1 MVLFSFSI
9 IDHIS
14 EIKDGTKSQTT
25 RIPRKQRSNGKP
37 AYSVGEKV
45 QLYYRPRMKRTCDN
59 CIVTPQPTPCAHFHS
74 EMIDCPYH
82 NNFFG
87 ESEII
92 EILHYHNAPYK
103 ENGTEVWMGC
113 TIGHLD
119 DEDRKAWA
127 VADGFKNW
135 DEADDYFIGA
145 KKDGYD
151 NYWHNR
157 NYDVIV
163 WDAKPIVKRWRQ
175 L

>member
-1 MVLFSFSI
+1 
-9 IDHIS
+9 
-14 EIKDGTKSQTT
+14 
-25 RIPRKQRSNGKP
+25 
-37 AYSVGEKV
+37 
-45 QLYYRPRMKRTCDN
+45 
-59 CIVTPQPTPCAHFHS
+59 
-74 EMIDCPYH
+74 
-82 NNFFG
+82 
-87 ESEII
+87 
-92 EILHYHNAPYK
+92 
-103 ENGTEVWMGC
+103 MGC

-119 DEDRKAWA
+119 YEDRKAWA